1 MTDPAS
7 PSGLSSPDPQWYKDA
22 VIYEVHARAFC
33 DSDADG
39 FGDFRGLTSKLDY
52 LIDLGVTALWLL
64 PFYPSPLKDG
74 GYDIADYY
82 GVHPQY
88 GTLRDFKAFLEEAHR
103 RGLRV
108 ITELVINHTSD
119 QHPWFQRA
127 RRASPGSRWRNF
139 YVWSDTPDRYA
150 EARIIFQDFEV
161 SNWSWDPVAKAYY
174 WHRFYAHQPDLNFDN
189 PEVRREIFKVMDFWL
204 GMGVDGLR
212 LDAVPYLYEREG
224 TNCENLPETHAF
236 LKALRRH
243 VDERFPGR
251 MLLAEANQWPEDAV
265 AYFGEGDECHM
276 AFHFPLMPRLFKALS
291 SEDRFPMEDI
301 LAQTPAIP
309 PSCQWGLFLRNH
321 DELTLEMVTDEDR
334 DYMVRTYALDPH
346 ARINLG
352 IRRRLAPLL
361 QNDRRKIELMHVL
374 LFSLP
379 GTPVLYYGDELGM
392 GDNIYLGDRDGVR
405 TPMQWSA
412 DRNAGFSSAPA
423 QQLYLPLIVDPAY
436 HFLAVNVEAARA
448 NPSSIWWWMRRAIA
462 LRRAHPAFSRGG
474 LEFLH
479 PSSQSVLAL
488 LRRSEGETVLVVA
501 NLSRHPQQAR
511 LELPGLEGYVPL
523 ELFGQTVMAPVG
535 TEPYQVTLGPYGYF
549 WFALE
554 PSTVMARLA
563 VAHEQ
568 APPPAVVCPEVEDW
582 TELFGETQ
590 RRRIEA
596 AFPLFLARSRW
607 FGGKDRTIRD
617 AVMRDTACLTGRGR
631 GERAVLCF
639 VDVFYEESP
648 PETYFVPLAF
658 EETEEGRERL
668 KEHPEAVL
676 CALSLGRRGR
686 SGILYDAI
694 HNSHFPPLLLR
705 LFRRGKELETEHG
718 TLRVAKVPAVAQELL
733 APLREPSARVMQA
746 EQSNS
751 SIIFG
756 ESLILKLYRK
766 IEEGDHPEVALG
778 RHLTETVR
786 FPFTPRMAASLSYN
800 DRKRNDFALGILHE
814 FIPSQGDG
822 WAYTQGPLGLFF
834 ERVLSQPDFAQ
845 GPPPSVVDTR
855 GVYLRS
861 QEPTP
866 PLLLDL
872 LGPYAELARLLG
884 EITAGMHR
892 ALVRWEGDPSFEPQP
907 FTSLYQRAV
916 CQAIVTL
923 LHANFGLL
931 AKKQA
936 ELPQRPALLARSVAA
951 LQRAIE
957 ERLAR
962 LTRRR
967 LSAWRTRYHGDFHLG
982 QVLYTGRD
990 FAVVD
995 FEGEPSRSLADR
1007 RLLRSPVRDVA
1018 GMIRSFQ
1025 YAAYFAI
1032 KTQLARG
1039 ILHERQRH
1047 IAEAWADV
1055 WVRTVA
1061 QEYLRSYWSAVRENP
1076 YLAPPPEDF
1085 RVLLESFLLEKAIY
1099 EVGYELSNRPDWVDI
1114 PLTGILR
1121 MMQHPE

>member
-1 MTDPAS
+1 MTDAAS
-7 PSGLSSPDPQWYKDA
+7 SSELSSPDLQWYKDA
-22 VIYEVHARAFC
+22 IIYEVHARAFC

-39 FGDFRGLTSKLDY
+39 FGDFRGLASKLDY

-127 RRASPGSRWRNF
+127 RRASPGSRWRDF

-150 EARIIFQDFEV
+150 EARIIFQDFEA

-189 PEVRREIFKVMDFWL
+189 PEVRREILKVMDFWL
-204 GMGVDGLR
+204 GLGVDGLR

-236 LKALRRH
+236 LKELRRH
-243 VDERFPGR
+243 VDARFPGR

-361 QNDRRKIELMHVL
+361 QNDRRKIELMNVL
-374 LFSLP
+374 LFSFP

-436 HFLAVNVEAARA
+436 HFLAVNVEAART
-448 NPSSIWWWMRRAIA
+448 NPSSVWWWMRRAIA
-462 LRRAHPAFSRGG
+462 LRRAHPALSRGS

-479 PSSQSVLAL
+479 PSSQPVLAL
-488 LRRSEGETVLVVA
+488 LRRSEGETILVVA
-501 NLSRHPQQAR
+501 NLSRHAQQAR
-511 LELPGLEGYVPL
+511 LELSGLAGYVPL
-523 ELFGQTVMAPVG
+523 ELFGQTAMAPIG
-535 TEPYQVTLGPYGYF
+535 AEPYQLTLGPYGYF

-554 PSTVMARLA
+554 PSSDMARLT

-568 APPPAVVCPEVEDW
+568 VPPSAVACPEVEDW
-582 TELFGETQ
+582 TDLFEEAH
-590 RRRIEA
+590 RRRVEA
-596 AFPLFLARSRW
+596 AIPPFLGRSRW

-617 AVMRDTACLTGRGR
+617 AVMRDTACLTGRGKN
-631 GERAVLCF
+631 ERAVLCF

-648 PETYFVPLAF
+648 PETYFLPLAF
-658 EETEEGRERL
+658 EEEEAARERL

-676 CALSLGRRGR
+676 CTVSLGRRGR
-686 SGILYDAI
+686 RGILYDAI
-694 HNSHFPPLLLR
+694 HSGHFPPLLLR
-705 LFRRGKELETEHG
+705 LLRRGRELETEHG
-718 TLRVAKVPAVAQELL
+718 ALRVAKVPAVAQELL
-733 APLREPSARVMQA
+733 APLREPAARVLQA

-751 SIIFG
+751 SLVFG

-766 IEEGDHPEVALG
+766 IEEGEHPEVAMG
-778 RHLTETVR
+778 RHLTEKVR
-786 FPFTPRMAASLSYN
+786 FPFAPRMAASLSYN

-822 WAYTQGPLGLFF
+822 WAYTQGPLGRFF
-834 ERVLSQPDFAQ
+834 ERVLSQPDFSQ
-845 GPPPSVVDTR
+845 GPPASVVDAR
-855 GVYLRS
+855 GVFLRS

-866 PLLLDL
+866 LLLLDL
-872 LGPYAELARLLG
+872 MGRYADLARLLG

-892 ALVRWEGDPSFEPQP
+892 ALVRWEGNPSFEPQP
-907 FTSLYQRAV
+907 FTSLYQRGI

-923 LHANFGLL
+923 LHANLGLL

-936 ELPQRPALLARSVAA
+936 ELSQRPAQLARSVAP
-951 LQRAIE
+951 LQRGIE

-967 LSAWRTRYHGDFHLG
+967 LSAWRSRYHGDFHLG

-990 FAVVD
+990 FSIVD
-995 FEGEPSRSLADR
+995 FEGEPARSLADR

-1039 ILHERQRH
+1039 ILQERQRD

-1055 WVRTVA
+1055 WVRTAA
-1061 QEYLRSYWSAVRENP
+1061 QEYLRSYWSAVRESP
-1076 YLAPPPEDF
+1076 YLASPPEDF

-1099 EVGYELSNRPDWVDI
+1099 EVGYELSNRPEWVDI